1 MKGTKSGKIKY
12 NFWIILSLLFVLYV
26 VFISLNN
33 VILSKLFYIFIF
45 VMAVLGFLGVLIS
58 IYVRFKKA
66 KYVVRIKQ
74 EKEKNI
80 RDFYR
85 YQKYLDPPDFD
96 LNN

>member
-1 MKGTKSGKIKY
+1 MKGIKRGKTTYI
-12 NFWIILSLLFVLYV
+12 FWILLSLLFALYTA
-26 VFISLNN
+26 FISFN
-33 VILSKLFYIFIF
+33 IIIISKLIYIFIS
-45 VMAVLGFLGVLIS
+45 VMAIIGFLGATIC

-66 KYVVRIKQ
+66 KYVLKIKQ

-96 LNN
+96 MNN